1 MLLRELREGSGQLCL
16 SNSFPKR
23 LHTPWLVSCH
33 KRLHTPW
40 LVSCHLCLGLRRWS
54 MHYENSGTVILCF
67 YLITLGRMIRDT
79 NALGNLLN
87 TSIRQCALP
96 PCDRDHVLN
105 VWPFRGPHGPDLTH
119 TSGSL
124 RQRHKE
130 KLFRKKKSEQKRKN
144 HEDAE
149 AAAAR
154 HSGWWNSSSQ
164 GRWQRTSNIH
174 SARHKVE
181 DDDVNIE
188 NELWATYKT
197 QINMDLSK

>member
-1 MLLRELREGSGQLCL
+1 
-16 SNSFPKR
+16 
-23 LHTPWLVSCH
+23 
-33 KRLHTPW
+33 
-40 LVSCHLCLGLRRWS
+40 
-54 MHYENSGTVILCF
+54 
-67 YLITLGRMIRDT
+67 
-79 NALGNLLN
+79 
-87 TSIRQCALP
+87 
-96 PCDRDHVLN
+96 
-105 VWPFRGPHGPDLTH
+105 
-119 TSGSL
+119 
-124 RQRHKE
+124 
-130 KLFRKKKSEQKRKN
+130 LFRKKKSEQKRKN